1 MQLRL
6 RHLII
11 AISLP
16 LFFVGAASSEPRGDS
31 RGEFGKDRHRGP
43 TGFIEQHADELGMNA
58 ESREAV
64 EKIAAWAAA
73 SGVRVDAIRHS
84 GKLRAEQ
91 TAKILAAALQP
102 GGHPQVVPAQA
113 STSWNASTSNERMT
127 STSLSMAASPMIP
140 SCSSSR

>member
-1 MQLRL
+1 MQSEQVPQHRSKPD
-6 RHLII
+6 RSSAIPPADGGAYPRRDGNHVQPLID
-11 AISLP
+11 
-16 LFFVGAASSEPRGDS
+16 GAPAFR
-31 RGEFGKDRHRGP
+31 R
-43 TGFIEQHADELGMNA
+43 IC
-58 ESREAV
+58 EAV